1 MSSNVPS
8 ALRLKALEKMPL
20 TARRIALAAAEGSL
34 GDLDIIHKRCEQS
47 EDPKVAQG
55 YLPVV
60 YALLDP
66 KYIPTPDMFEASRF
80 GVERT
85 AYIAEEA
92 ITILWYAR
100 YLPEPVHRTL
110 WPRVW
115 LWIQFFEVYS
125 TLQDA
130 KYFAQTC
137 GRMLQSVRYMCAFPR
152 LAVEVLETPDV
163 ARFIGKLWA
172 ALVHHP
178 ETSSQH
184 ATILAVYD
192 FLVYGEMDALNDEIA
207 REVAE
212 GVQNFDWKVD
222 RSAYINQ
229 RLVALADSQE
239 YSDAVRFHG
248 LLLICY
254 ALRNQELYDN
264 DFISTLAKT
273 LLILSTREFDPEI
286 PAAMVV
292 ELILTILE
300 TAFKLPE
307 TLSELLPAAM
317 RAGLV
322 SALIG
327 LARHPRMDDAK
338 DALEPFI
345 SNIACKGMMLYPVV
359 EAAADCRVPLPSAGG
374 KYVDEGLGKACDE
387 LVQVVQDRTRLLA
400 YYKSEAH
407 QTKRMCSNPL
417 CPKVVPETR
426 LRRCSGCLSAFFCTK
441 DCARA
446 AREIEH
452 RHTCPIFRELDL
464 VQQSRAPKRFDHFL
478 RVILLRDYRARK
490 LEILLMML
498 ASMLHHP
505 QAARSHG
512 PPIIEFDYRSG
523 PLCLRHTTPRDLDD
537 SQSLFTRWTPTVT
550 GRSAKYVLSL
560 HHVVLPVCGGS
571 VLRFDYVLCSP
582 RAEELVGALR
592 KIAKRARVARDLN
605 LDAGVGVL
613 RAEQPQLYAEVVKLS
628 EKQWDEVYR

>member
-8 ALRLKALEKMPL
+8 ALRLKALEKIPL
-20 TARRIALAAAEGSL
+20 TARRIALAAAEGSM
-34 GDLDIIHKRCEQS
+34 GDLDIILKRCEQS
-47 EDPKVAQG
+47 EDPKVAQD

-66 KYIPTPDMFEASRF
+66 KYIPTPEMFEASRF
-80 GVERT
+80 GVECT
-85 AYIAEEA
+85 AYIAEQA
-92 ITILWYAR
+92 IAILWWAS
-100 YLPEPVHRTL
+100 YLPEAVHRTI

-115 LWIQFFEVYS
+115 AWIQFFEVYS
-125 TLQDA
+125 TLKDT
-130 KYFAQTC
+130 KYFGQTC

-163 ARFIGKLWA
+163 ARFLGKLWA
-172 ALVHHP
+172 ALVHLP
-178 ETSSQH
+178 QTPSQN
-184 ATILAVYD
+184 AAISAVYD
-192 FLVYGEMDALNDEIA
+192 FLVHGEMDALNDEIA

-212 GVQNFDWKVD
+212 GIQSFDWKVN
-222 RSAYINQ
+222 RNAYINQ
-229 RLVALADSQE
+229 RLVALAESQE

-254 ALRNQELYDN
+254 ALRDHQLYDS
-264 DFISTLAKT
+264 DFISALAKT

-345 SNIACKGMMLYPVV
+345 SKVACKGMMLYPVV
-359 EAAADCRVPLPSAGG
+359 EAAAKCRVPLPSAGG
-374 KYVDEGLGKACDE
+374 KYWDEDLGRACDE
-387 LVQVVQDRTRLLA
+387 LIQVVQDRTRLLA
-400 YYKSEAH
+400 YYKSEAY

-426 LRRCSGCLSAFFCTK
+426 LRRCSGCLSAFFCTR

-452 RHTCPIFRELDL
+452 RHTCPLFRELDL
-464 VQQSRAPKRFDHFL
+464 VQQSRVSKRFEHFL

-490 LEILLMML
+490 LEIFLMML
-498 ASMLHHP
+498 ASLCHP
-505 QAARSHG
+505 QTARSHG

-523 PLCLRHTTPRDLDD
+523 PVSALHLTHTTPRKLDG

-582 RAEELVGALR
+582 RAEELFGALR
-592 KIAKRARVARDLN
+592 KIAKRARVPRDLN
-605 LDAGVGVL
+605 LD
-613 RAEQPQLYAEVVKLS
+613 AEVVKLS
-628 EKQWDEVYR
+628 ETQWDEVYR